1 LTQFSIILYFAVYV
15 DDSSFEFD
23 ALYQHFFHPE
33 VLEGFDEEIQLCV
46 EVDYL
51 VKLHQF

>member
-1 LTQFSIILYFAVYV
+1 LTQFSKILFFAVYV
-15 DDSSFEFD
+15 DDSSFELN
-23 ALYQHFFHPE
+23 ALYQQFFHPE
-33 VLEGFDEEIQLCV
+33 VLVGFDEAIQLFV